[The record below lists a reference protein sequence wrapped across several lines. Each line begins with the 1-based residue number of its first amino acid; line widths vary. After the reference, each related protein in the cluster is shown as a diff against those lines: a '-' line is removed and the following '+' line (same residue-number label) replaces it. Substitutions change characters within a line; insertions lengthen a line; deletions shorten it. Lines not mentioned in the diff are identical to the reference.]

1 MSYKKNIPEEVHP
14 WHLPP
19 KEAIAL
25 QNKLSSQLRDET
37 LSLDS
42 VSHIAGVDVSVKN
55 DVSQAAV
62 VVLSFPEMEV
72 VEVRRAKRPTDYPY
86 VPGLLTFREG
96 PVLLEAFQQLEIIP
110 DVYLFDGM
118 GRIHP
123 RKMGIGAHMGLWL
136 QAPTIG
142 VGKSHLTGSYDE
154 PGPEKGDMSPLTY
167 KGEQLGVVLRTRT
180 NVKPVYVSA
189 GHRMDLPSAIALV
202 LACTPKYRLPTP
214 IRAAHNAAGEY

>member
-1 MSYKKNIPEEVHP
+1 MPYKKNIPQELHP

-25 QNKLSSQLRDET
+25 QNEMAGQLQDEP
-37 LSLDS
+37 LSLNS
-42 VSHIAGVDVSVKN
+42 VTHIAGVDVSVKN

-62 VVLSFPEMEV
+62 VVLTFPQMEI
-72 VEVRRAKRPTDYPY
+72 VEIRRAKRPTDYPY

-96 PVLLEAFQQLEIIP
+96 PVLLEAFQQVETIP
-110 DVYLFDGM
+110 DVYIFDGM

-142 VGKSHLTGSYDE
+142 VGKNHLTGSYDE
-154 PGPEKGDMSPLTY
+154 PGPEKGNMSPLTY
-167 KGEQLGVVLRTRT
+167 RGEQLGVVLRTRT

-189 GHRMDLPSAIALV
+189 GNRMDLPSAIALV

-214 IRAAHNAAGEY
+214 IRAAHKAAGEY